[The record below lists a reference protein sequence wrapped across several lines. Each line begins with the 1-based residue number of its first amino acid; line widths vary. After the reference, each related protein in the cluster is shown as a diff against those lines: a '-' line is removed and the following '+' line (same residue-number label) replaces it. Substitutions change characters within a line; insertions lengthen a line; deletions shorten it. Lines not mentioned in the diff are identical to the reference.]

1 MKVVLFC
8 GGLGTRLREHSSTIP
23 KPLVTVGPRPIM
35 WHLMQ
40 YYARHGHKDFVLC
53 LGYAGE
59 MIREYFLTYNP
70 YLTGDARIGPKGR
83 ELLGG
88 ESSTADWTITM
99 VDTGLHANLG
109 ERLIAVRDQLSD
121 EDVFLANYSD
131 QLSDLNLV
139 AYSKEFLASGAHAG
153 FLSVRPPL
161 SYHYV
166 ESKDNGLVDA
176 LGGLDAAIAMA
187 KERAKIAKD
196 SGVELVLYPP
206 RKSLYE
212 LLSEEL
218 SGGGEQA
225 ALSAWVSANV
235 SSTELDALRTLRGP
249 LARFRRGEP
258 LALMPFTFLR

>member
-1 MKVVLFC
+1 VKVVLFC

-70 YLTGDARIGPKGR
+70 YLTGDAKIGPNGK
-83 ELLGG
+83 ELLGN

-99 VDTGLHANLG
+99 IDTGLHANLG
-109 ERLIAVRDQLSD
+109 ERLMAVRDCLGD
-121 EDVFLANYSD
+121 DDVFLANYSD
-131 QLSDLNLV
+131 QLSDLDLTTY
-139 AYSKEFLASGAHAG
+139 AEEFRASGAHAG

-166 ESKDNGLVDA
+166 ESKENGLVEGLREASTVDHWIN
-176 LGGLDAAIAMA
+176 GGYFIFRKSIFDYMRPG
-187 KERAKIAKD
+187 E
-196 SGVELVLYPP
+196 ELVVEPFARLAA
-206 RKSLYE
+206 KK
-212 LLSEEL
+212 LLWTKRYDGFWQSMDTFKDKIKFERMW
-218 SGGGEQA
+218 GQR
-225 ALSAWVSANV
+225 
-235 SSTELDALRTLRGP
+235 D
-249 LARFRRGEP
+249 
-258 LALMPFTFLR
+258 MPWHSKQ

>member
-1 MKVVLFC
+1 
-8 GGLGTRLREHSSTIP
+8 
-23 KPLVTVGPRPIM
+23 M

-88 ESSTADWTITM
+88 GESSTADWTITM

-109 ERLIAVRDQLSD
+109 ERLMAVRDHLSD

-131 QLSDLNLV
+131 QLSDLDLV

-176 LGGLDAAIAMA
+176 LREASTVDHWINGGYFIFRKTVFDYIRPG
-187 KERAKIAKD
+187 E
-196 SGVELVLYPP
+196 ELVVEPFARLAA
-206 RKSLYE
+206 KK
-212 LLSEEL
+212 LLWTKRYDGFWQSMDTFKDKIKFDRMW
-218 SGGGEQA
+218 GQR
-225 ALSAWVSANV
+225 
-235 SSTELDALRTLRGP
+235 D
-249 LARFRRGEP
+249 
-258 LALMPFTFLR
+258 MPWQRN

>member
-1 MKVVLFC
+1 
-8 GGLGTRLREHSSTIP
+8 
-23 KPLVTVGPRPIM
+23 M

-131 QLSDLNLV
+131 QLSDLDLV

-176 LGGLDAAIAMA
+176 LREASTVDHWINGGYFIFRKTIFDYIRPG
-187 KERAKIAKD
+187 E
-196 SGVELVLYPP
+196 ELVVEPFARLAA
-206 RKSLYE
+206 KK
-212 LLSEEL
+212 LLWTKRYDGFWQSMDTFKDKIKFDRMW
-218 SGGGEQA
+218 GQR
-225 ALSAWVSANV
+225 
-235 SSTELDALRTLRGP
+235 D
-249 LARFRRGEP
+249 
-258 LALMPFTFLR
+258 MPWQRN